1 MEIILKTNKFPKPIF
16 ISLFPPLPTYYY
28 PFLPIHPSLSSLSSF
43 LVSLS
48 LKSHVHP
55 IISSLFS
62 ISFSSFFFFPNLFLF
77 HYLLYILIF
86 LLFSFFF
93 FFFFFFFPSLSC
105 SPLTN
110 YISLLFFF
118 LTSFPREHHHRM
130 TVM

>member
-28 PFLPIHPSLSSLSSF
+28 PFLPIHPSLSSLFSF

-93 FFFFFFFPSLSC
+93 FFSFFFSLLSLVHL
-105 SPLTN
+105 SPIT
-110 YISLLFFF
+110 SLFFF

>member
-28 PFLPIHPSLSSLSSF
+28 PFLPIHPSLSSLFSF

-62 ISFSSFFFFPNLFLF
+62 ISFSSFFFSPPNLFLF

-93 FFFFFFFPSLSC
+93 FFPFSLLFTSHQLHLSSFFFFS
-105 SPLTN
+105 
-110 YISLLFFF
+110 F